1 MTSIKQSASSRAG
14 WKWTGW
20 KKINKNN
27 NNNNPEYNQRLR
39 PRNQPLETLRRREK
53 KRTWTC
59 TFNLLLWKAS
69 KCKQKKNTSKRR
81 WLWLQFFPCIGASFT
96 CSLLIFVSGHQLG
109 PPRTLFFSLSLS
121 LSLKRP
127 KRHRDTLLVWPNFI
141 LLPSSRWRLASLSLS
156 LSLSLSGDVTGHVGW
171 WMEQM
176 DHRRS
181 GFFLFFF
188 VRLGLVFSFFFV
200 HALNQQRRL
209 DDGANDV
216 SDERQRKD
224 IAALKKNNNNTDR
237 RRGRTVN
244 WWDHQWRPG
253 AHLLW
258 MHWIACKNEENK
270 TNKPNHNEEKGRER
284 WFRIHKKRI
293 DCVVVVSNRNNEG
306 NGGKLKRKTRKK
318 NSFRFSFFFF

>member
-1 MTSIKQSASSRAG
+1 MALTSVFSLHRSQFYLFF
-14 WKWTGW
+14 TDF
-20 KKINKNN
+20 
-27 NNNNPEYNQRLR
+27 
-39 PRNQPLETLRRREK
+39 RE
-53 KRTWTC
+53 RSPTWTSS
-59 TFNLLLWKAS
+59 N
-69 KCKQKKNTSKRR
+69 
-81 WLWLQFFPCIGASFT
+81 SF
-96 CSLLIFVSGHQLG
+96 
-109 PPRTLFFSLSLS
+109 FFSLSLS

-156 LSLSLSGDVTGHVGW
+156 LSLSLWRRHWTRRVMDGTDGSPERRFFSLFFRSVGF
-171 WMEQM
+171 
-176 DHRRS
+176 
-181 GFFLFFF
+181 GFF
-188 VRLGLVFSFFFV
+188 FFFV

>member
-20 KKINKNN
+20 KKTNKNN

-39 PRNQPLETLRRREK
+39 HRNQPLETLRRREK

-156 LSLSLSGDVTGHVGW
+156 LSLSLWRRHWTRRV
-171 WMEQM
+171 M
-176 DHRRS
+176 DGTDGSPEKR
-181 GFFLFFF
+181 FFSLFF
-188 VRLGLVFSFFFV
+188 VRLGLVFSFFLFTLWTNSV
-200 HALNQQRRL
+200 GSMTALTTSRTNVSERILRL
-209 DDGANDV
+209 
-216 SDERQRKD
+216 
-224 IAALKKNNNNTDR
+224 
-237 RRGRTVN
+237 
-244 WWDHQWRPG
+244 
-253 AHLLW
+253 
-258 MHWIACKNEENK
+258 
-270 TNKPNHNEEKGRER
+270 
-284 WFRIHKKRI
+284 
-293 DCVVVVSNRNNEG
+293 
-306 NGGKLKRKTRKK
+306 
-318 NSFRFSFFFF
+318 

>member
-1 MTSIKQSASSRAG
+1 MALTSVFSLHRSQFYLFF
-14 WKWTGW
+14 TDF
-20 KKINKNN
+20 
-27 NNNNPEYNQRLR
+27 
-39 PRNQPLETLRRREK
+39 RE
-53 KRTWTC
+53 RSPTWTSS
-59 TFNLLLWKAS
+59 N
-69 KCKQKKNTSKRR
+69 
-81 WLWLQFFPCIGASFT
+81 SF
-96 CSLLIFVSGHQLG
+96 
-109 PPRTLFFSLSLS
+109 FFSLSLS
-121 LSLKRP
+121 LSQKTEETQ
-127 KRHRDTLLVWPNFI
+127 RHAAGVAEFHTVAEFQMTSGL
-141 LLPSSRWRLASLSLS
+141 SLSLS
-156 LSLSLSGDVTGHVGW
+156 LSLSLATSLDTSGDGWNRWITGEAVFFSFFRSVGF
-171 WMEQM
+171 
-176 DHRRS
+176 
-181 GFFLFFF
+181 GFF
-188 VRLGLVFSFFFV
+188 FFFV